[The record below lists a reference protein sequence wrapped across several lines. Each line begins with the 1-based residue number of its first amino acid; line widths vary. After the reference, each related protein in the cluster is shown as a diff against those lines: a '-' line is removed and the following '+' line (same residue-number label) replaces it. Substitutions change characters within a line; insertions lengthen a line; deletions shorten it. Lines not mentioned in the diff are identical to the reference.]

1 MNRSFRLVL
10 LAVLGAGL
18 LLVAAPRSASA
29 HPMGNFTI
37 NRYSALTVGQG
48 RVDLLY
54 VVDMAEIPTYQELG
68 TIRADHSTSL
78 TPAEQ
83 DTYTAQRAA
92 DLVSNLTLTV
102 DGAALPLSLV
112 GRPALSFPPGAGG
125 LPTMRLELHW
135 TAPLGSTTHGS
146 LAYRDTNY
154 NERIGWKEIIARST
168 NGTAL
173 TQSSVPATDLSA
185 ALTQY
190 RPEFL
195 NNPPQVTSAEIVF
208 APGVATTGDAGAA
221 AAPQAQPQDAMAWAQ
236 SRSDALTELINQKE
250 LPLDALLIGLVV
262 AFGLGAAHALSPG
275 HGKTVV
281 AAYLVG
287 SRGTAWHAAF
297 LGVTVTISHTIGV
310 FVLGLIV
317 LYASQ
322 YVLPETLYPWLGFF
336 SGLLIAVMG
345 VAMFWQRR
353 NAWARSRRTVVAV
366 AAPASA
372 TPAYDPHEYAHAHG
386 LAHEHAAH
394 EHDAAPQLALS
405 HAGHDHDHD
414 HDHALAHAR
423 ADHDHDHG
431 HSHDHALAHSHA
443 DHDHDH
449 GHDHA
454 LAHSHAD
461 HDHDHGHDHAHTHDH
476 DHDHAHTYDHDH
488 DHDHDALT
496 PHKHGPFGREHT
508 HLPADGQQVTIGSM
522 LALGITGGIIPC
534 PSALVVLLVAIA
546 SHRVGLGLLLIVA
559 FSLGLACVLTGIGL
573 LMVYGRG
580 LLGRVRMSGAVWG
593 RLPMASA
600 LAVSCLGMLIA
611 FEALNAAGLLR

>member
-1 MNRSFRLVL
+1 MSRSFRLLL

-18 LLVAAPRSASA
+18 LLAVAPRSASA

-68 TIRADHSTSL
+68 TIRPDHSTDL

-83 DTYTAQRAA
+83 DGYTAQRTA
-92 DLVSNLTLTV
+92 DLAGNLTLTV
-102 DGAALPLSLV
+102 DGTALPLSLV

-135 TAPLGSTTHGS
+135 TAVLGSATHGT
-146 LAYRDTNY
+146 LAYRDANY
-154 NERIGWKEIIARST
+154 SERIGWKEIIARSSS
-168 NGTAL
+168 GTAL

-195 NNPPQVTSAEIVF
+195 NNPPQVTSAEIIF
-208 APGVATTGDAGAA
+208 APGAATTGDAGTAA
-221 AAPQAQPQDAMAWAQ
+221 VPQAAPLDAMAWAQ

-250 LPLDALLIGLVV
+250 LPLGALLIGLVV

-297 LGVTVTISHTIGV
+297 LGATVTISHTIGV

-322 YVLPETLYPWLGFF
+322 YILPETLYPWLGFF
-336 SGLLIAVMG
+336 SGLLIAGMG
-345 VAMFWQRR
+345 IAMFWQRR
-353 NAWARSRRTVVAV
+353 NAWARSRRAAV
-366 AAPASA
+366 PTPAPANG

-386 LAHEHAAH
+386 LPH
-394 EHDAAPQLALS
+394 EHDAHGLPHEHDGHAPALIPQPAPVPQLALS
-405 HAGHDHDHD
+405 HASHEHGHDH
-414 HDHALAHAR
+414 AI
-423 ADHDHDHG
+423 
-431 HSHDHALAHSHA
+431 AHSHA

-449 GHDHA
+449 R
-454 LAHSHAD
+454 HSHGDTLAYS
-461 HDHDHGHDHAHTHDH
+461 HAAHAYDH
-476 DHDHAHTYDHDH
+476 DHDHAHTLDHAHDHDLTHDH
-488 DHDHDALT
+488 DHEHDALK
-496 PHKHGPFGREHT
+496 PHKHGPFGREHS
-508 HLPADGQQVTIGSM
+508 HVPADGQQVTIGSM

-580 LLGRVRMSGAVWG
+580 LLSRVRMSGAVWG

>member
-1 MNRSFRLVL
+1 
-10 LAVLGAGL
+10 
-18 LLVAAPRSASA
+18 
-29 HPMGNFTI
+29 MGNFTI

-68 TIRADHSTSL
+68 AIRADHSTTL

-83 DTYTAQRAA
+83 DAYTAQRAA
-92 DLVSNLTLTV
+92 DLVSNLTLTA
-102 DGAALPLSLV
+102 DGAALPLTLV

-135 TAPLGSTTHGS
+135 TAPLGSATRGS
-146 LAYRDTNY
+146 LAYRDANY
-154 NERIGWKEIIARST
+154 SERIGWKEIIARSI

-208 APGVATTGDAGAA
+208 APGVATAGAA
-221 AAPQAQPQDAMAWAQ
+221 GTAAVVQAQPQDAMAWAQ

-297 LGVTVTISHTIGV
+297 LGATVTISHTIGV

-336 SGLLIAVMG
+336 SGLLIAAMG
-345 VAMFWQRR
+345 IAMFWQRR
-353 NAWARSRRTVVAV
+353 NAWARSRRATVVAT
-366 AAPASA
+366 ATASR
-372 TPAYDPHEYAHAHG
+372 TPAYDTHEYAHAHG
-386 LAHEHAAH
+386 LAHEHDAH
-394 EHDAAPQLALS
+394 EHAAVPQLALSHAGHDHTLAHSHADHDYDHDHGHDHTLAHTHTDHDHDHSHDHALAHS

-414 HDHALAHAR
+414 HDH
-423 ADHDHDHG
+423 DHE
-431 HSHDHALAHSHA
+431 
-443 DHDHDH
+443 
-449 GHDHA
+449 
-454 LAHSHAD
+454 
-461 HDHDHGHDHAHTHDH
+461 
-476 DHDHAHTYDHDH
+476 
-488 DHDHDALT
+488 HDALK
-496 PHKHGPFGREHT
+496 PHKHGPLGREHT
-508 HLPADGQQVTIGSM
+508 HLPADGQQVTIRSM

-580 LLGRVRMSGAVWG
+580 LLSRVRISGAVWG

>member
-1 MNRSFRLVL
+1 MNRSVRLVL

-18 LLVAAPRSASA
+18 LLAAAPRSASA

-68 TIRADHSTSL
+68 TIRPDHSTNL

-83 DTYTAQRAA
+83 DAYTAQRAA
-92 DLVSNLTLTV
+92 DLAGNLTLTV
-102 DGAALPLSLV
+102 DGRALPLSLV

-135 TAPLGSTTHGS
+135 TAALGSATRGT
-146 LAYRDTNY
+146 LAYRDANY
-154 NERIGWKEIIARST
+154 SERIGWKEIIARSSS
-168 NGTAL
+168 GTAL

-208 APGVATTGDAGAA
+208 APGAATTGDAGTAA
-221 AAPQAQPQDAMAWAQ
+221 VPQAAPLDAMAWAQ

-297 LGVTVTISHTIGV
+297 LGATVTISHTIGV

-322 YVLPETLYPWLGFF
+322 YILPETLYPWLGFF
-336 SGLLIAVMG
+336 SGLLIAGMG
-345 VAMFWQRR
+345 IAMFWQRR
-353 NAWARSRRTVVAV
+353 NAWARSRRATVP
-366 AAPASA
+366 APAAASG

-386 LAHEHAAH
+386 LPHEHDAHEHAH
-394 EHDAAPQLALS
+394 VPQLALS
-405 HAGHDHDHD
+405 HAG
-414 HDHALAHAR
+414 
-423 ADHDHDHG
+423 
-431 HSHDHALAHSHA
+431 
-443 DHDHDH
+443 HDH

-461 HDHDHGHDHAHTHDH
+461 HDHDHSHSHGDTLAQSHAAHAHDH
-476 DHDHAHTYDHDH
+476 DHDHAPTHDHAPDHDHAH
-488 DHDHDALT
+488 DHDHDALK
-496 PHKHGPFGREHT
+496 PHRHGPFGREHT
-508 HLPADGQQVTIGSM
+508 HVLADGQQVTIGSM

-580 LLGRVRMSGAVWG
+580 LLSRVRLSGAVWG